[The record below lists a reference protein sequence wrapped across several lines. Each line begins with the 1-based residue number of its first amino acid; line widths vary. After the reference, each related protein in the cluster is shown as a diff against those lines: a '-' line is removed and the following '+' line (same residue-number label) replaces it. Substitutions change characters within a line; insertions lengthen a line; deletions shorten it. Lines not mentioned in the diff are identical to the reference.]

1 MAKRPTQKTITS
13 GFSSANMLNYNVNE
27 MLSAFDNTLS
37 LDGSAPNAMAADL
50 DLNSNDILNAGDI
63 TAVNVTVTGTLTG
76 DFDAATVLNGT
87 VAPTTEGSD
96 GDFYIDTVTTTL
108 YGPKATTWPAGV
120 SLVGS
125 GLAAVVN
132 DVTPQLGG
140 TLDANGNTID
150 MGTYILTDAKV
161 GKLDAIEALAD
172 VTDTTNVTAAGALMD
187 SEVDANLKTFA
198 LPANTTIST
207 FGASLVDD
215 ASAAAALTTLGAQPL
230 AAVLTNTT
238 ASFLLA
244 DETKLDAIEALAD
257 VTDTTNV
264 VAALTA
270 GTNITIA
277 VDGTISA
284 TDTNTTYSVGDGGL
298 TQVNFTTADNTK
310 LDAIEALADVTD
322 TTNVTAAGALMDSEV
337 DANLKTFALPASTT
351 ISAFGATLV
360 DDANA
365 AAAATTLGL
374 GTGDSPQFTAVN
386 VGAASDTTITRTGAG
401 VIAVEGV
408 EVTTNTA
415 TQTLTNKT
423 LTAVALDGSITEEV
437 FTLPSSTTPEL
448 DPADGTVQ
456 KWTLTGN
463 STPTEVFADGEGI
476 TLMIDDGTA
485 STITWPAMT
494 WVNNAGA
501 APTLATTGFTT
512 VALWHFGTLY
522 GALVGDGT

>member
-1 MAKRPTQKTITS
+1 
-13 GFSSANMLNYNVNE
+13 
-27 MLSAFDNTLS
+27 
-37 LDGSAPNAMAADL
+37 
-50 DLNSNDILNAGDI
+50 
-63 TAVNVTVTGTLTG
+63 
-76 DFDAATVLNGT
+76 
-87 VAPTTEGSD
+87 
-96 GDFYIDTVTTTL
+96 
-108 YGPKATTWPAGV
+108 
-120 SLVGS
+120 
-125 GLAAVVN
+125 
-132 DVTPQLGG
+132 
-140 TLDANGNTID
+140 

-322 TTNVTAAGALMDSEV
+322 TTNVTAAGALMESEV
-337 DANLKTFALPASTT
+337 TNLAQVKAFDASAYATSAQGTLAANALPKAG
-351 ISAFGATLV
+351 GAL
-360 DDANA
+360 
-365 AAAATTLGL
+365 
-374 GTGDSPQFTAVN
+374 
-386 VGAASDTTITRTGAG
+386 TGA
-401 VIAVEGV
+401 
-408 EVTTNTA
+408 VTTNSTFDGRD
-415 TQTLTNKT
+415 
-423 LTAVALDGSITEEV
+423 VA
-437 FTLPSSTTPEL
+437 
-448 DPADGTVQ
+448 ADGTKLDGIAVGATADQ
-456 KWTLTGN
+456 VGLVKGADIGATADLDTYITDGYFHQNLSYQLTQPLVHLVLV
-463 STPTEVFADGEGI
+463 SLMTPMQQQRR
-476 TLMIDDGTA
+476 L
-485 STITWPAMT
+485 P
-494 WVNNAGA
+494 
-501 APTLATTGFTT
+501 
-512 VALWHFGTLY
+512 
-522 GALVGDGT
+522 